1 MSPAGATREA
11 PRWRRDP
18 WVPAAWGLLA
28 VQLALL
34 VYVASRIPGP
44 GPVRAY
50 LLGPVVLM
58 GAALGLGAVGIL
70 WSLRHPPF
78 ARPGRVP
85 ALLCLCF
92 VFVSSTYS
100 YPFPAAR
107 EERPSKVPFALPV
120 EGEWT
125 VAWGGD
131 RTGSNLLAR
140 STPAARYA
148 LCLVRTDEQGRTAP
162 NGAPDGAA
170 AAARPEDHLAFGA
183 PVGAPAA
190 GRVVRAV
197 DGRPDEA
204 GAGSEPGDGFGNHVA
219 LEVAPGEVLVVGGLK
234 RSSVR
239 VSAGQAVEA
248 GQPLG
253 RVGGSARSLFLSQPH
268 LLLQLQDSLHPRYA
282 QGVPWFLHGVEVDGT
297 PRERAWPEG
306 GGPRAGRFAGQRVR
320 AVPAAR

>member
-1 MSPAGATREA
+1 VLP
-11 PRWRRDP
+11 
-18 WVPAAWGLLA
+18 AWGLLA
-28 VQLALL
+28 AELALL
-34 VYVASRIPGP
+34 VYVASRTPGP

-50 LLGPVVLM
+50 LLGPMVLM
-58 GAALGLGAVGIL
+58 AAALGLGAVGIL

-92 VFVSSTYS
+92 VFVSSGYN

-131 RTGSNLLAR
+131 DTELNRLAR

-148 LCLVRTDEQGRTAP
+148 LCLVRTDEQGRTALE
-162 NGAPDGAA
+162 GERDASA

-190 GRVVRAV
+190 GRVVRAG
-197 DGRPDEA
+197 DGRPVGPEDT
-204 GAGSEPGDGFGNHVA
+204 GAGSSEPDGFGNHVA
-219 LEVAPGEVLVVGGLK
+219 LEVAPGEVLVVGGLQ
-234 RSSVR
+234 RGSVA
-239 VSAGQAVEA
+239 VDAGQAVEA

-253 RVGGSARSLFLSQPH
+253 RVGSSARSLFLRQPH

-282 QGVPWFLHGVEVDGT
+282 QGVPWFLHEVEVDGT

-306 GGPRAGRFAGQRVR
+306 GGPRDGRFAGQRVR